1 MALKIKP
8 EINRRSINP
17 PGFPMKNIVLGI
29 MLSVAL
35 SGCTDKGQPPAKST
49 TADLSAG
56 KAIAERN
63 CKGCHGLDG
72 RGVAPAIP
80 HLAAQREPYMLASI
94 KEYKEGKR
102 THAALRDMTAN
113 MSEADV
119 RNAVAYYAG
128 LPPIANAPAKDVQ
141 LSSLYQEGKALAD
154 ECAKCHGEDG
164 NSKIPGTPSLAGQQ
178 PHYLVAA
185 IQEYHQGERKVAAM
199 KSMMRGSNTME
210 LEKLG
215 LYFASQTP
223 AERSAPSFGD
233 PVAGEP
239 ATAMCG
245 GCHGSR
251 GVSTDGATP
260 SLAGQDPQYLV
271 NAIKAYRKNRQN
283 WGMQRY
289 VAGLGDKDIENI
301 AAFYAIQKSRAAG
314 EAPSSAK
321 ELAEKC
327 NRCHDADN
335 NPAMTAPKMN
345 GQDKDYLIMAL
356 RAYRDGK
363 RESSMMHNMSFAYS
377 NAMIESIS
385 SWYASQPAR

>member
-1 MALKIKP
+1 
-8 EINRRSINP
+8 
-17 PGFPMKNIVLGI
+17 MKNIMLGI
-29 MLSVAL
+29 VLSVVL
-35 SGCTDKGQPPAKST
+35 LGCTDKGQPTAKST
-49 TADLSAG
+49 TADVSAG
-56 KAIAERN
+56 KAIAERD

-80 HLAAQREPYMLASI
+80 HLAAQRELYMLASI

-113 MSEADV
+113 MSEANV
-119 RNAVAYYAG
+119 RNAVAYYAS

-141 LSSLYQEGKALAD
+141 LSSLYQEGKALAAA
-154 ECAKCHGEDG
+154 CAKCHGEDG

-185 IQEYHQGERKVAAM
+185 IQEYHQGERKVATM

-215 LYFASQTP
+215 LYFASQAP
-223 AERSAPSFGD
+223 AQRSAPSFGD

-301 AAFYAIQKSRAAG
+301 AAFYAIQKSKAAG

-377 NAMIESIS
+377 NSMIESIS

>member
-1 MALKIKP
+1 
-8 EINRRSINP
+8 
-17 PGFPMKNIVLGI
+17 MKNIMLGI
-29 MLSVAL
+29 VLSAAL
-35 SGCTDKGQPPAKST
+35 LGCTDKGQPTAKST
-49 TADLSAG
+49 AADVSAG
-56 KAIAERN
+56 KAVAERN

-72 RGVAPAIP
+72 RGIAPAIP
-80 HLAAQREPYMLASI
+80 HLAAQRERYLLASI

-102 THAALRDMTAN
+102 PHAALRDMTAT
-113 MSEADV
+113 MSEADA
-119 RNAVAYYAG
+119 RNVVAYYAS
-128 LPPIANAPAKDVQ
+128 LPPIANASVKDVQ
-141 LSSLYQEGKALAD
+141 SSSLYQEGKTLAAA
-154 ECAKCHGEDG
+154 CTKCHGEDG

-185 IQEYHQGERKVAAM
+185 IQEYHQGERKVDTM
-199 KSMMRGSNTME
+199 KSMMRGSNTSE
-210 LEKLG
+210 LEKLA

-223 AERSAPSFGD
+223 AQRSAPARGD

-251 GVSTDGATP
+251 GVSTDSATP
-260 SLAGQDPQYLV
+260 SLAGQDPLYLV
-271 NAIKAYRKNRQN
+271 NAIHAYRKNRAN

-289 VAGLGDKDIENI
+289 VAGLSDKDIENI
-301 AAFYAIQKSRAAG
+301 SAFYAIQTSKAAG

-335 NPAMTAPKMN
+335 NPAVTAPKMN

-363 RESSMMHNMSFAYS
+363 RESSMMHNMSFNYS
-377 NAMIESIS
+377 NAIIESLA
-385 SWYASQPAR
+385 SWYGSQPAK

>member
-1 MALKIKP
+1 
-8 EINRRSINP
+8 
-17 PGFPMKNIVLGI
+17 MKNTMLGFA
-29 MLSVAL
+29 LSVAL
-35 SGCTDKGQPPAKST
+35 LGCTDKEQPTTKSTTTPTAKST
-49 TADLSAG
+49 PADMGAG
-56 KAIAERN
+56 KAIAERD

-102 THAALRDMTAN
+102 THAALRDLMAK

-119 RNAVAYYAG
+119 RNAVAYYAS
-128 LPPIANAPAKDVQ
+128 LPPIASAPVKDVQ
-141 LSSLYQEGKALAD
+141 LSSIYQEGKALAA

-164 NSKIPGTPSLAGQQ
+164 NSRIPGTPSLAGQQ

-185 IQEYHQGERKVAAM
+185 IQEYHQGERKVATM

-210 LEKLG
+210 LEKLA
-215 LYFASQTP
+215 LYFASQVP
-223 AERSAPSFGD
+223 AERSAPSLGD
-233 PVAGEP
+233 PAAGEP
-239 ATAMCG
+239 VTAMCG
-245 GCHGSR
+245 GCHGSH

-271 NAIKAYRKNRQN
+271 NSIKAYRKNRQN

-301 AAFYAIQKSRAAG
+301 AAFYAIQKSKAAG
-314 EAPSSAK
+314 EPPSSAK
-321 ELAEKC
+321 ELADKC
-327 NRCHDADN
+327 NRCHDAEN
-335 NPAMTAPKMN
+335 NPAVTAPKMN
-345 GQDKDYLIMAL
+345 GQDKDYLVMAL

-377 NAMIESIS
+377 NAMIESIA
-385 SWYASQPAR
+385 SWYAGQPAK

>member
-1 MALKIKP
+1 
-8 EINRRSINP
+8 
-17 PGFPMKNIVLGI
+17 MKNIMLGI
-29 MLSVAL
+29 VLLAVL
-35 SGCTDKGQPPAKST
+35 SGCTDKGQPTANKT
-49 TADLSAG
+49 TAADVSAG
-56 KAIAERN
+56 KAIAERD

-80 HLAAQREPYMLASI
+80 HLAAQRESYMLASI

-102 THAALRDMTAN
+102 THAALRDLMAKL
-113 MSEADV
+113 SEADV
-119 RNAVAYYAG
+119 RNAVAYYAS
-128 LPPIANAPAKDVQ
+128 LPPIATAPVKDVQ
-141 LSSLYQEGKALAD
+141 LSSIYQEGKALAA
-154 ECAKCHGEDG
+154 ECGKCHGEDG
-164 NSKIPGTPSLAGQQ
+164 NSKVPGTPSLAGQQ

-185 IQEYHQGERKVAAM
+185 IQEYHQGERKVATM

-210 LEKLG
+210 LEKLA
-215 LYFASQTP
+215 LYFASQAP

-233 PVAGEP
+233 PAAGEP

-245 GCHGSR
+245 GCHGSH

-271 NAIKAYRKNRQN
+271 NSIKAYRKNRQN

-301 AAFYAIQKSRAAG
+301 AAFYAIQKSKAAG

-321 ELAEKC
+321 ELADKC
-327 NRCHDADN
+327 NRCHDAEN
-335 NPAMTAPKMN
+335 NPAVTAPKMN

-363 RESSMMHNMSFAYS
+363 RESTMMHNMSFAYS
-377 NAMIESIS
+377 NAMIESIA
-385 SWYASQPAR
+385 SWYASQPAK